1 MTEKLSR
8 QAVYAFSA
16 GICAAAS
23 SVFNKLFTSD
33 LRFEDESS
41 NMVLFRISTLIRVAF
56 LALTFIFN
64 AAVWTFFMKALQF
77 SKSSLPATVT
87 SAATNYVCSAVVGS
101 LLFDEVTSWLGWLG
115 LFLVLF
121 GLVIVT
127 RSQETQQLG
136 KND

>member
-41 NMVLFRISTLIRVAF
+41 TMVLFRGLLILKFTRFGGVVGYRAS
-56 LALTFIFN
+56 
-64 AAVWTFFMKALQF
+64 FMLSQ
-77 SKSSLPATVT
+77 TT
-87 SAATNYVCSAVVGS
+87 EDGEIEAVVGS

-127 RSQETQQLG
+127 SSQETQQLG